1 MEITLTLPRVEASL
15 LREQQGSHTEQQSA
29 TAHNVS
35 ALYQRR
41 TYLQDEELLF
51 SIPTKGIP
59 SGAGLHK

>member
-1 MEITLTLPRVEASL
+1 MEIKLTLPGAEVSL

-29 TAHNVS
+29 TVHNVS

-41 TYLQDEELLF
+41 TYPQDEELLF

-59 SGAGLHK
+59 SGAGLHR